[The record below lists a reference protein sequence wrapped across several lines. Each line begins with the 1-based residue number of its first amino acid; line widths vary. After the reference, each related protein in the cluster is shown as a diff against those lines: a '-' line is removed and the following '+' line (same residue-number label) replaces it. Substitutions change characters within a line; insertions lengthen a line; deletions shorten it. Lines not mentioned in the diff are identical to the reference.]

1 MPEIPVTPACRGRCK
16 TEGVDR
22 QAQRRLCHPERFA
35 AAPPAEGGGPDP
47 AEDLE
52 WLRARVR
59 RLNSEAGRLKMDL
72 HDLAEDLP
80 EGWERI
86 TDVARRA
93 AEKYAELM
101 EARRLLQALEQKLR
115 G

>member
-22 QAQRRLCHPERFA
+22 EAQRRLCHPERFA
-35 AAPPAEGGGPDP
+35 AAAPAG
-47 AEDLE
+47 
-52 WLRARVR
+52 
-59 RLNSEAGRLKMDL
+59 
-72 HDLAEDLP
+72 
-80 EGWERI
+80 
-86 TDVARRA
+86 DVARRA

-101 EARRLLQALEQKLR
+101 EVRRLLQALEHKLK